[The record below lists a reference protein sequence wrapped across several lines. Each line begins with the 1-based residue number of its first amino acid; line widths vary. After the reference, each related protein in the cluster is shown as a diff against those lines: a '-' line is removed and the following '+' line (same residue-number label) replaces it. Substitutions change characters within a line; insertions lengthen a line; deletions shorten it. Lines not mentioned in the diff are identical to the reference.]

1 MEPRVSTRLHSPTLR
16 TALCAAGLLFAGASA
31 LAQEQ
36 ALPRVKLPASAA
48 TPRGPVLPR
57 DRMYYLTPGD
67 GSLWARGADYKASFA
82 AGGTQFIPFLGADAP
97 RSFPVTV
104 RVESVSVGGRE
115 IAFDA
120 EVGAAR
126 DGDRVTYPRGSFDEV
141 YDLRPDSMEQLF
153 VFEDLPV
160 RGEIVVRISTESELL
175 LRAAESAADQGS
187 GQAIGDAGLEFA
199 NELGAVRYSRATA
212 LDASGASAA
221 APTSIVDG
229 GIEIRVPAD
238 FVAAAAM
245 PLVIDPLFLTFSIDT
260 STKDDFFPDVA
271 YDSGNDRF
279 LVVYEEIWNSID
291 RDIPYKL
298 LSSTGAFIAGGYI
311 DFTSV
316 YWASPAVANVSSADQ
331 FMCVA
336 AVGIP
341 GNGPRGIYANAVAAS
356 NGGVG
361 LQIPVSTADETG
373 DKFAPDIGGN
383 PNPNGP
389 TYYLAVWQR
398 ALTSSDHDIHGRL
411 IHPDGSLIGASTMLI
426 SNSAASVDEV
436 PSVSKSNDSTTWN
449 LVWHRNFGSASTI
462 LGARINWEGSWNAFP
477 IVIDNQPSTILSHP
491 TASSS
496 LAGTSRW
503 IVAYEHLFSGGR
515 DIDLRFMDG
524 LTTLDLVNMTGLEA
538 FAGQDRV
545 GEEQVQPTADC
556 DGKSF
561 AVAYAESFNN
571 SPNDY
576 DVYVSTL
583 TPVGNRILMSEP
595 QVNLAFNA
603 TYEADPAIAACG
615 SSGGGQ
621 RRYMAVWEDLVD
633 PSTHA
638 DIEGALYDGGQ
649 FTSFCSPLYDAAI
662 ACPCGNPASS
672 WGRGCNN
679 STGTGGAM
687 LTASGLA
694 YLSVDTMVL
703 TSTGELPNALTVFA
717 QGNVTLAS
725 GVVFGQGVR
734 CVGGTIK
741 RLYSKNAVN
750 GMAMAPQS
758 GDLSIHARS
767 AALGHVIGAGQS
779 RGYYAFYRD
788 PVVLGG
794 CPGTSRFNST
804 QAVLAVWMP

>member
-1 MEPRVSTRLHSPTLR
+1 M
-16 TALCAAGLLFAGASA
+16 
-31 LAQEQ
+31 
-36 ALPRVKLPASAA
+36 KLPDAAA

-57 DRMYYLTPGD
+57 DRVYYLTPGD

-97 RSFPVTV
+97 RSFPVTF
-104 RVESVSVGGRE
+104 RVDSVTVGGRE
-115 IAFDA
+115 LAFDA
-120 EVGAAR
+120 QAGAAR

-160 RGEIVVRISTESELL
+160 RGEIVVRISTESDLA
-175 LRAAESAADQGS
+175 LRAAESSPD
-187 GQAIGDAGLEFA
+187 QAIGDAGLEFA

-212 LDASGASAA
+212 LDASRASVA
-221 APTSIVDG
+221 APTSITDG

-238 FVAAAAM
+238 FVAGAAM
-245 PLVIDPLFLTFSIDT
+245 PLVIDPRFLTFSVDT
-260 STKDDFFPDVA
+260 GTRDDYFPDVA

-279 LVVYEEIWNSID
+279 LVVYEEVFNSLD
-291 RDIPYKL
+291 HDVPYKL
-298 LSSTGAFIAGGYI
+298 LSSTGAFVAGGYI
-311 DFTSV
+311 DVTSV
-316 YWASPAVANVSSADQ
+316 YWAEPAVANVSSADQ

-336 AVGIP
+336 SIGIP
-341 GNGPRGIYANAVAAS
+341 GNGPRIIYGNAVSAS

-361 LQIPVSTADETG
+361 LQIPVSTSDETG
-373 DKFAPDIGGN
+373 DMFAPDIGGN

-389 TYYLAVWQR
+389 TYSLAVWQR
-398 ALTSSDHDIHGRL
+398 ALSSSDHDILGRL
-411 IHPDGSLIGASTMLI
+411 IHPDGTLIGPSTMLI
-426 SNSAASVDEV
+426 SNTASTVDTR
-436 PSVSKSNDSTTWN
+436 PSISKSNDSSTWN
-449 LVWHRNFGSASTI
+449 LVWNRLFSGQATI
-462 LGARINWEGSWNAFP
+462 LGARINWEGSWNASP
-477 IVIDNQPSTILSHP
+477 VVIDNQPSTILSHP

-496 LAGTSRW
+496 LSGTSRW
-503 IVAYEHLFSGGR
+503 IVAYEHLFSGGK
-515 DIDLRFMDG
+515 DIDLRLMDG

-538 FAGQDRV
+538 FAGVDRV
-545 GEEQVQPTADC
+545 NEEQVQPEADC
-556 DGKSF
+556 DGKTF
-561 AVAYAESFNN
+561 AVAYAESYNH
-571 SPNDY
+571 SSSDY

-583 TPVGNRILMSEP
+583 TQIGSRILMSEP
-595 QVNLAFNA
+595 QVNLAFSG

-615 SSGGGQ
+615 SSGGAQ
-621 RRYMAVWEDLVD
+621 RRSMVVWEDLVD
-633 PSTHA
+633 PALHA

-672 WGRGCNN
+672 WGRGCDN
-679 STGTGGAM
+679 SAGTGGAR

-717 QGNVTLAS
+717 QGNVTLPA

-741 RLYSKNAVN
+741 RLYSKNAV
-750 GMAMAPQS
+750 GGVASAPQS

-767 AALGHVIGAGQS
+767 AALGHLIGAGQS

-794 CPGTSRFNST
+794 CPGTSRFNSS